1 MTAHEQ
7 VDGADLVE
15 EGSQCEVRCL
25 HVFITSL
32 GKKELPESRLKRS
45 CDAGRDSS
53 AIKGEAMA
61 GEIRMKTVR
70 LGLIA
75 LACGLAVICADTAG
89 AKQEQQQEV
98 SVAELAR
105 RLREQKKSAPEAKQ
119 VWTNDNLPQVAGAP
133 VNVVGR
139 TAQPRQATPGETEAS
154 GPEAAAGK
162 GAKSADKEKGKDRAE
177 AEAELAQEKQHLET
191 AKHELDLLQRD
202 LNLHRQQF
210 YSDPGY
216 ASNTEGKAALDEFA
230 SQVEAKRQ
238 EVQQTE
244 QKIAALE
251 GKLESMNHE
260 LGAKK
265 EEPIT
270 PEKEHESWLARVRPL
285 RQELERVE
293 AELQRVRAEADAR
306 GMTLYGV
313 TAGGSMTANQL
324 QQLEN
329 RRANLQQQIAAI
341 EDEARRAGVPT
352 GWLR

>member
-1 MTAHEQ
+1 
-7 VDGADLVE
+7 
-15 EGSQCEVRCL
+15 
-25 HVFITSL
+25 
-32 GKKELPESRLKRS
+32 
-45 CDAGRDSS
+45 
-53 AIKGEAMA
+53 
-61 GEIRMKTVR
+61 MKTVR

-75 LACGLAVICADTAG
+75 LACGLTAICADTAR

-98 SVAELAR
+98 SVADLAR
-105 RLREQKKSAPEAKQ
+105 RLREQKKSAPEAKR
-119 VWTNDNLPQVAGAP
+119 VWTNDNLPQLAGAP

-139 TAQPRQATPGETEAS
+139 TAQPGQATPGETEAS
-154 GPEAAAGK
+154 GSAPAAGQ
-162 GAKSADKEKGKDRAE
+162 GAKSADKEKEKDRAK

-202 LNLHRQQF
+202 FDLHRQQF

-216 ASNTEGKAALDEFA
+216 TSNTEGKEALDRLAE
-230 SQVEAKRQ
+230 QVEAKRQ
-238 EVQQTE
+238 EVQQIE
-244 QKIAALE
+244 QKIAALAN
-251 GKLESMNHE
+251 KLESMNHE

-270 PEKEHESWLARVRPL
+270 PEKERDAFVARVRPL

-293 AELQRVRAEADAR
+293 AEIQRVRAEADAR

-329 RRANLQQQIAAI
+329 RRANLLSQIAAL
-341 EDEARRAGVPT
+341 EDEARRAGVPA

>member
-1 MTAHEQ
+1 
-7 VDGADLVE
+7 
-15 EGSQCEVRCL
+15 
-25 HVFITSL
+25 
-32 GKKELPESRLKRS
+32 
-45 CDAGRDSS
+45 
-53 AIKGEAMA
+53 MA
-61 GEIRMKTVR
+61 GEVRMKTVR

-75 LACGLAVICADTAG
+75 LACGLTAICADTAR

-98 SVAELAR
+98 SVADLAR
-105 RLREQKKSAPEAKQ
+105 RLREQKKSAPEAKR
-119 VWTNDNLPQVAGAP
+119 VWTNDNLPQLAGAP

-139 TAQPRQATPGETEAS
+139 TAQPGQATPGETEAS
-154 GPEAAAGK
+154 GSAPAAGQ
-162 GAKSADKEKGKDRAE
+162 GAKSADKEKEKDRAK

-202 LNLHRQQF
+202 FDLHRQQF

-216 ASNTEGKAALDEFA
+216 TSNTEGKEALDRLAE
-230 SQVEAKRQ
+230 QVEAKRQ
-238 EVQQTE
+238 EVQQIE
-244 QKIAALE
+244 QKIAALAN
-251 GKLESMNHE
+251 KLESMNHE
-260 LGAKK
+260 LGARK

-270 PEKEHESWLARVRPL
+270 PEKERDAWVARVRPL

-293 AELQRVRAEADAR
+293 AEIQRVRAEADAR

-329 RRANLQQQIAAI
+329 RRANLLSQIAAL
-341 EDEARRAGVPT
+341 EDEARRAGVPA

>member
-1 MTAHEQ
+1 
-7 VDGADLVE
+7 
-15 EGSQCEVRCL
+15 
-25 HVFITSL
+25 
-32 GKKELPESRLKRS
+32 
-45 CDAGRDSS
+45 
-53 AIKGEAMA
+53 MA
-61 GEIRMKTVR
+61 GEVRMKTVR

-75 LACGLAVICADTAG
+75 LACGLSAICADTTRAN
-89 AKQEQQQEV
+89 QEQQHEV

-105 RLREQKKSAPEAKQ
+105 RLREQKKSAPEAKR
-119 VWTNDNLPQVAGAP
+119 VWTNDNLPQLAGAP

-139 TAQPRQATPGETEAS
+139 TAQPGQATPRETEAPGS
-154 GPEAAAGK
+154 EAAASQ
-162 GAKSADKEKGKDRAE
+162 GAKSTDKEKEKDRVK

-202 LNLHRQQF
+202 FDLHRQQF

-216 ASNTEGKAALDEFA
+216 TSNTEGKEALDRLA
-230 SQVEAKRQ
+230 NQVEAKRQ
-238 EVQQTE
+238 EVQQIE
-244 QKIAALE
+244 QKIAALAN
-251 GKLESMNHE
+251 KLESMNHE

-270 PEKEHESWLARVRPL
+270 PEKERDAWVARARPL

-293 AELQRVRAEADAR
+293 AEIQRVRAEADAR

-329 RRANLQQQIAAI
+329 RRANLLSQIAAL
-341 EDEARRAGVPT
+341 EDEARRAGVPA

>member
-1 MTAHEQ
+1 
-7 VDGADLVE
+7 
-15 EGSQCEVRCL
+15 
-25 HVFITSL
+25 
-32 GKKELPESRLKRS
+32 
-45 CDAGRDSS
+45 
-53 AIKGEAMA
+53 
-61 GEIRMKTVR
+61 MKTVR

-75 LACGLAVICADTAG
+75 LACGLTAICADTAR

-98 SVAELAR
+98 SVADLAR
-105 RLREQKKSAPEAKQ
+105 RLREQKKSAPEAKR
-119 VWTNDNLPQVAGAP
+119 VWTNDNLPQLAGAP

-139 TAQPRQATPGETEAS
+139 TAQPGQATPGETEAS
-154 GPEAAAGK
+154 GSAPAAGQ
-162 GAKSADKEKGKDRAE
+162 GAKSADKEKEKDRAK

-202 LNLHRQQF
+202 FDLHRQQF

-216 ASNTEGKAALDEFA
+216 TSNTEGKEALDRLAE
-230 SQVEAKRQ
+230 QVEAKRQ
-238 EVQQTE
+238 EVQQIE
-244 QKIAALE
+244 QKIAALAN
-251 GKLESMNHE
+251 KLESMNHE
-260 LGAKK
+260 LGARK

-270 PEKEHESWLARVRPL
+270 PEKERDAWVARVRPL

-293 AELQRVRAEADAR
+293 AEIQRVRAEADAR

-329 RRANLQQQIAAI
+329 RRANLLSQIAAL
-341 EDEARRAGVPT
+341 EDEARRAGVPA